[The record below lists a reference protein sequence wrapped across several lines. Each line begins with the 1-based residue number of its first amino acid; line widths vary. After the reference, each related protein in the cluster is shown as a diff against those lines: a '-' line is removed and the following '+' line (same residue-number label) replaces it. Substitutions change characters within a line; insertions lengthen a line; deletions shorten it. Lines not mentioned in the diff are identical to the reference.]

1 MMLPCKM
8 NLLVPLDIFLKLPHN
23 EINRLEAWLYFIAS
37 DKMEDIKKVCDASPE
52 FCELYSI

>member
-1 MMLPCKM
+1 MLPCKM
-8 NLLVPLDIFLKLPHN
+8 NLLVPLDIFLKFPHN

-37 DKMEDIKKVCDASPE
+37 DKMEDIKKVCDVYPE